1 MIKFTTVSDTE
12 NKITQFTVDGH
23 SGFAESGEDIVCA
36 SVSSAVWL
44 TINGIEKQN
53 LAKLSYEER
62 DGFVNCTISEKKG
75 SGADILLDSMVMF
88 ITELSGQYKEF
99 LKFTQN

>member
-1 MIKFTTVSDTE
+1 MIKFTTVSNTDG
-12 NKITQFTVDGH
+12 KITQFTVDGH
-23 SGFAESGEDIVCA
+23 SGYAESGSDIVCA

-62 DGFVNCTISEKKG
+62 DGFVNCIISDKKE
-75 SGADILLDSMVMF
+75 GADILLDSLVMF
-88 ITELSGQYKEF
+88 ITELSSQYKDF
-99 LKFTQN
+99 LKFTQM

>member
-1 MIKFTTVSDTE
+1 MIKFTTVANTDG
-12 NKITQFTVDGH
+12 KITQFTVDGH
-23 SGFAESGEDIVCA
+23 SGYAESGSDIVCA

-62 DGFVNCTISEKKG
+62 DGFVDCTVSAIRQG
-75 SGADILLDSMVMF
+75 GADVLLSSFVMF
-88 ITELSGQYKEF
+88 VEELSGQYGEF
-99 LKFTQN
+99 LKLVQK

>member
-1 MIKFTTVSDTE
+1 MIKFTMVTNTDG
-12 NKITQFTVDGH
+12 KITQFTVDGH
-23 SGFAESGEDIVCA
+23 SGYAESGSDIVCA

-62 DGFVNCTISEKKG
+62 DGFVKCIISDKSE
-75 SGADILLDSMVMF
+75 GADILLDSLVMF
-88 ITELSGQYKEF
+88 IAELSGQYKEF
-99 LKFTQN
+99 LKFTQM